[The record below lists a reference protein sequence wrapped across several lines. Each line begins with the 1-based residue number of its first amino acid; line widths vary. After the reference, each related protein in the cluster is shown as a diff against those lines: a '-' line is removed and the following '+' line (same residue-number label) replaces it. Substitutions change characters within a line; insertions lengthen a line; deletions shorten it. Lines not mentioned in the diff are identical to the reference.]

1 MLGSLGLI
9 LSAQRPQGKA
19 SSFLD
24 NSSEKLRAAFHCPG
38 LGHVPFPN
46 ESLMPEVCNNLIG
59 RAWGTCSSLE
69 LVTESS
75 SAGPYWEKKE
85 GWLPKG
91 KWGAITKRGD
101 MGQAERDAHYR
112 DTRYLSLQSIWV
124 PQVLILCVCVYVSV
138 YTNVRHTHVLL
149 VYESAVFW
157 VGSCSSHES
166 HSTSFGDAAEMMFA
180 LPCFGFRVTCSMY
193 TRSWVLLLSLFPLFS
208 SIRN

>member
-1 MLGSLGLI
+1 
-9 LSAQRPQGKA
+9 
-19 SSFLD
+19 
-24 NSSEKLRAAFHCPG
+24 
-38 LGHVPFPN
+38 
-46 ESLMPEVCNNLIG
+46 MPEVCNNLIG

-124 PQVLILCVCVYVSV
+124 PQVLILCMCVYVSV

-149 VYESAVFW
+149 VYESAVFEW
-157 VGSCSSHES
+157 SHAPVMSPTPPALEMLLRWCLRFHVSVSGSHAPCTRGHEYCYCLSFHYFLPSGTREFSHVTPALPFPCSSYLRRIGR
-166 HSTSFGDAAEMMFA
+166 T
-180 LPCFGFRVTCSMY
+180 
-193 TRSWVLLLSLFPLFS
+193 
-208 SIRN
+208 